1 MVKLGTLR
9 VVFARVYDEIAEKG
23 SKSETEI
30 CRDGDKYAFALD
42 GLIVN
47 FDAKEADPYPYD
59 SKILIDFSI
68 YPADK
73 EEVLLADFPYSCRGT
88 RQNPKYIPLSKGTDF
103 PILPPG
109 RKFYYKISNTETTA
123 GRAILGVAIVIFGRP
138 VIEE

>member
-42 GLIVN
+42 GLMVN
-47 FDAKEADPYPYD
+47 FDKKESEDLLD